1 MLDVQTYTL
10 EQLAEATGM
19 TIRNIRSYQTRGLIP
34 RPSRDGR
41 RSVYGPQH
49 LERLQQ
55 IHAARAQGA
64 TLTLIRSHLRSGGS
78 LDASTPPATVMPL
91 RLDEPVA
98 AGKRTVETQLRQRP
112 EVSQAIAALQRQG
125 VAIEECLTV
134 AHRAAVAAIGLREAV
149 RHASGRA
156 RRGRFN
162 GAADGA
168 DRGLNRLALEV
179 FRHYLTAASG
189 PNDQ

>member
-1 MLDVQTYTL
+1 MQTYTL

-64 TLTLIRSHLRSGGS
+64 TLTLIRSHLRAGGN
-78 LDASTPPATVMPL
+78 LDPATPPVTVMPL
-91 RLDEPVA
+91 RMDEPVA
-98 AGKRTVETQLRQRP
+98 AGKRTVESQLRQRP
-112 EVSQAIAALQRQG
+112 EVSAAIAALQRQG

-162 GAADGA
+162 GSADGA
-168 DRGLNRLALEV
+168 DRALNRLALEV
-179 FRHYLTAASG
+179 FRHYLTSNSTG
-189 PNDQ
+189 NDA